1 MTDPREQPPGNRD
14 LRPGT
19 DPCYKCGTCDAS
31 CPVADVDED
40 FPGPKF
46 QGPEQWRLTRGS
58 DRDVDPSIMAC
69 SNCMRCDGACPASVP
84 LSQLH
89 NTARGQYVTNQQ
101 SAFSRPAIRN
111 RLLANYR
118 RGAALAARFPRLAN
132 AVANNRLLRWAMD
145 RGLGI
150 TADRELPT
158 FATQTF
164 RSWWEDR
171 GGADASRERAARNC
185 EDDPPVVAYF
195 HGCYT
200 NYHTVEVG
208 KALVGLYESFG
219 YAVTVPPQACSGTPM
234 FANGRLDDAKRE
246 HERTLA
252 GFRDAIA
259 DGAPILTSCTSCSMA
274 LRQEHPE
281 LFDLAGID
289 ELAGNTWDALEYLRV
304 HEDLADRLA
313 AATPEESSTY
323 VYHAPCHARNQGL
336 ARQARELLA
345 DVSGVTVTDVGDSCS
360 GISGTYGWKAEHYGH
375 SMAIGEPMFEH
386 METAPGDTGL
396 TECPTCA
403 MQMEHGTGYEVE
415 HPIVVVADVLGCGLA
430 DGAYEITERSG

>member
-1 MTDPREQPPGNRD
+1 MTDPREQPAADRD

-19 DPCYKCGTCDAS
+19 DPCFKCGTCDAA

-46 QGPEQWRLTRGS
+46 QGPEQWRLSRGS
-58 DRDVDPSIMAC
+58 DRDVDPSIMGC

-89 NTARGQYVTNQQ
+89 NTARGQYVANQQ
-101 SAFSRPAIRN
+101 SPFSRTAIRN

-118 RGAALAARFPRLAN
+118 RSASLAARFPRLSN
-132 AVANNRLLRWAMD
+132 AFANNRLVRWALD

-150 TADRELPT
+150 TAERELPS
-158 FATQTF
+158 FAMQTF
-164 RSWWEDR
+164 RSWWADR
-171 GGADASRERAARNC
+171 GGAEASRDRAARHH
-185 EDDPPVVAYF
+185 DDGEGGPPVVAYF

-219 YAVTVPPQACSGTPM
+219 YAVTVPPQGCSGTPM
-234 FANGRLDDAKRE
+234 FANGHLDDARRDAE
-246 HERTLA
+246 TNVLA
-252 GFRDAIA
+252 FADAIA
-259 DGAPILTSCTSCSMA
+259 DGAPVVTSCTSCSMA
-274 LRQEHPE
+274 LRQEYPE
-281 LFDLAGID
+281 LFDLDGID
-289 ELAGNTWDALEYLRV
+289 ELAEHTWDALEYLRV
-304 HEDLADRLA
+304 HEDLSDRIA
-313 AATPEESSTY
+313 AATPADSSSY
-323 VYHAPCHARNQGL
+323 AYHAPCHARNQGL
-336 ARQARELLA
+336 ARQARELLDA
-345 DVSGVTVTDVGDSCS
+345 VPAVTVTDVGDSCS

-386 METAPGDTGL
+386 MEDAPGETGL

-415 HPIVVVADVLGCGLA
+415 HPIVVVAEMLGCRA
-430 DGAYEITERSG
+430 DGG